1 LSHSVSTS
9 KTSRNPIEAV
19 RQIVG
24 HAKRL
29 AALEFELRTLGLRSK
44 ATRIG
49 VAAVFA
55 LLALLLLPLVL
66 VFALATVAAAL
77 ATVFSVW
84 LSILIV
90 TGILLLL
97 IALLLGTAVILVR
110 KALKGGSGGK

>member
-1 LSHSVSTS
+1 VSTT
-9 KTSRNPIEAV
+9 KTSRNPIATV

-29 AALEFELRTLGLRSK
+29 ATLEFELRTFGLKRK
-44 ATRIG
+44 ATRVG
-49 VAAVFA
+49 FAAV
-55 LLALLLLPLVL
+55 LGVLALLLMPLVL

-90 TGILLLL
+90 TGILVLL
-97 IALLLGTAVILVR
+97 IALLAGTAVILVR
-110 KALKGGSGGK
+110 KALKGGAGGK

>member
-1 LSHSVSTS
+1 VSAT

-29 AALEFELRTLGLRSK
+29 ARLEFELRTFGLKSK

-49 VAAVFA
+49 IGAALG

-90 TGILLLL
+90 TGILVLL
-97 IALLLGTAVILVR
+97 IALLAGTAVILVR
-110 KALKGGSGGK
+110 KALKGGSDGE

>member
-1 LSHSVSTS
+1 VSTS
-9 KTSRNPIEAV
+9 TTSRNPIEKL

-29 AALEFELRTLGLRSK
+29 ASLEFELRTFGLKRKASRLGIAAVLGL
-44 ATRIG
+44 
-49 VAAVFA
+49 V
-55 LLALLLLPLVL
+55 ALLLLPLVL

-97 IALLLGTAVILVR
+97 IALLAGTALVLVR
-110 KALKGGSGGK
+110 RALQGGSGG

>member
-1 LSHSVSTS
+1 VSAT
-9 KTSRNPIEAV
+9 KTSRNPIAAV

-29 AALEFELRTLGLRSK
+29 ATLEFELRTFGLKRK

-49 VAAVFA
+49 FAAA
-55 LLALLLLPLVL
+55 LGLLALLLLPLVL

-90 TGILLLL
+90 TGILVLL
-97 IALLLGTAVILVR
+97 IALLAGTAVILVR
-110 KALKGGSGGK
+110 KALKGASGGK